1 MREKILWVFLCFSVI
16 IYAQTPVNISNP
28 ETWTTDDLRPYVG
41 QTVVFDVPF
50 YVTNNYSDSYL
61 KISPRRV
68 FVPTNQAFPGST
80 EYSSIVL
87 ANSDATVK
95 LYGVNDYHRMGEK
108 LMGLTV
114 KVTSATSVTVSGT
127 PVFKGN
133 TRADLERGHDDIGD
147 YNVKVCTM
155 NLEYYLVENYG
166 DGFGPDNATQAN
178 RQHQKLLNALA
189 TVDADIYGLVE
200 IEQGQAALSKMAS
213 ALTSRLG
220 HSFSFVNDGG
230 SSSGS
235 YTKVGYIYR
244 SDRIETY
251 GQLQNI
257 DNPSPLHRKKTIAF
271 KLKENGEKFI
281 FSLNHFKAKSGTG
294 TGQDADQG
302 DGQGVYNYTRTKEAE
317 AVVRTLTSNISYFDD
332 PDVLIMGDLNAY
344 AKEDPIQ
351 TLIEAGYTD
360 LHRAFHADSSYSYT
374 YRGQAGYLDHAL
386 ASQSMLEQVTGMTA
400 YHINSDE
407 HDDYTY
413 DKSSDVTMF
422 RSSDHDPIIVGLS
435 LGEYRNPDA
444 SAFWENVEYTTH
456 IVSPDAP
463 FELRNAQGA
472 YLRIYSMWGSLI
484 YYDHVTTDV
493 YTLNYT
499 MPSGVYVVNLYG
511 DGEVKQLK
519 LIVR

>member
-61 KISPRRV
+61 EISPRRV

-189 TVDADIYGLVE
+189 TVDADICN
-200 IEQGQAALSKMAS
+200 
-213 ALTSRLG
+213 R
-220 HSFSFVNDGG
+220 FN
-230 SSSGS
+230 
-235 YTKVGYIYR
+235 
-244 SDRIETY
+244 
-251 GQLQNI
+251 
-257 DNPSPLHRKKTIAF
+257 
-271 KLKENGEKFI
+271 
-281 FSLNHFKAKSGTG
+281 
-294 TGQDADQG
+294 
-302 DGQGVYNYTRTKEAE
+302 
-317 AVVRTLTSNISYFDD
+317 
-332 PDVLIMGDLNAY
+332 
-344 AKEDPIQ
+344 
-351 TLIEAGYTD
+351 
-360 LHRAFHADSSYSYT
+360 
-374 YRGQAGYLDHAL
+374 LDC
-386 ASQSMLEQVTGMTA
+386 E
-400 YHINSDE
+400 
-407 HDDYTY
+407 
-413 DKSSDVTMF
+413 
-422 RSSDHDPIIVGLS
+422 
-435 LGEYRNPDA
+435 
-444 SAFWENVEYTTH
+444 
-456 IVSPDAP
+456 
-463 FELRNAQGA
+463 
-472 YLRIYSMWGSLI
+472 
-484 YYDHVTTDV
+484 
-493 YTLNYT
+493 
-499 MPSGVYVVNLYG
+499 
-511 DGEVKQLK
+511 
-519 LIVR
+519 